1 MTLSPISAVARWGA
15 GCCPGNG
22 TRRRRDVWRLC
33 CLLVTRKTNKNIEAT
48 NPIPCVQRETHGNKE
63 TFVTVLFSVSPP
75 SLLCLPVSVCVAG
88 GVAGSWA
95 AADEAH
101 LRSIHSNHPLHKS
114 LVVAPRRR
122 RIIASSCYRHVLPY
136 SALRPRRV
144 QDLPASQHPAVP
156 ASIYLSCSPCRSSRY
171 LPLLLTLPFQPVST
185 SPAHPAVPAG
195 IYLSCLNKLC

>member
-1 MTLSPISAVARWGA
+1 MDFSFPHPGPINPRGLLRTFLGQAGSASLEGGGGGYCGVCG
-15 GCCPGNG
+15 
-22 TRRRRDVWRLC
+22 LC
-33 CLLVTRKTNKNIEAT
+33 LYCFL
-48 NPIPCVQRETHGNKE
+48 
-63 TFVTVLFSVSPP
+63 
-75 SLLCLPVSVCVAG
+75 SLLLPFCVSRCLCVWQG

-136 SALRPRRV
+136 SALHPRRV

-156 ASIYLSCSPCRSSRY
+156 AGIYLYCSPCRSSRY

-195 IYLSCLNKLC
+195 IYLSCLNKLW